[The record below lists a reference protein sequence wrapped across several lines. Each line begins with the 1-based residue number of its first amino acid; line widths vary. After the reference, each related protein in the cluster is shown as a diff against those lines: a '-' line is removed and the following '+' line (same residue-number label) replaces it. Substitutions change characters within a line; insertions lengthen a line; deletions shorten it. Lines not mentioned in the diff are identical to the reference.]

1 MMTEQ
6 RGHNEA
12 TSAHLAKSRPISG
25 EERTSLPPPTWLP
38 QGRPPSPCRYHGALW
53 EVKWETGPS
62 SPKGAAQVFLA
73 VLLTLP
79 LEF

>member
-25 EERTSLPPPTWLP
+25 EERTSLPPPTWPP
-38 QGRPPSPCRYHGALW
+38 QGRPPSPCRGHGALW
-53 EVKWETGPS
+53 EVKWATG
-62 SPKGAAQVFLA
+62 PKGAAQVSLA
-73 VLLTLP
+73 LLLTLP
-79 LEF
+79 SEF